1 MDEAIDEAK
10 KYHCSLIFLSFASGT
25 PQSFMPSFFFFSKT
39 QKMFFK
45 VKEYSKTR
53 LQYRVVRLFTGLI
66 LGEAEAFMSTLHS
79 DSEI

>member
-1 MDEAIDEAK
+1 
-10 KYHCSLIFLSFASGT
+10 
-25 PQSFMPSFFFFSKT
+25 
-39 QKMFFK
+39 MFFK